1 VNQVN
6 TIDFIAMIAPLAM
19 SDQYRTSVLASITI
33 AQAILESASGGS
45 APGNNLFGIKGKG
58 QKLDTKEFV
67 NGEWVTIK
75 AGFRVYDSWSDSIH
89 DHSNFLLDNARYTR
103 SGFFEQCKAFDY
115 KGAAQALQK
124 AGYATDPQYAAKLIS
139 LIEDYKLWQYDMEA
153 KMVMEDMMKRI
164 ELLENKVSQLANT
177 VRVLEATPPPDWFVK
192 EFGVDV
198 IAGVIHE
205 LNGDMDFWR
214 NTAVTLRL
222 LKNKAVKIPG

>member
-1 VNQVN
+1 VN
-6 TIDFIAMIAPLAM
+6 TMDFIAMLALLAM
-19 SDQYRTSVLASITI
+19 AEQHRTSVLASITI
-33 AQAILESASGGS
+33 AQGILESASGGS

-75 AGFRVYDSWSDSIH
+75 AGFRVYDSWSDSIR

-103 SGFFEQCKAFDY
+103 SGFFDRCKALDY

-139 LIEDYKLWQYDMEA
+139 LIETYKLWQYDLEA
-153 KMVMEDMMKRI
+153 KAVMEDMVKRI
-164 ELLENKVSQLANT
+164 EALESKVAQLLNM
-177 VRVLEATPPPDWFVK
+177 VRVLETTPPPNWFVE
-192 EFGVDV
+192 EFGVNALD
-198 IAGVIHE
+198 GVIHDP
-205 LNGDMDFWR
+205 NGDVDFWR

-222 LKNKAVKIPG
+222 KKI